1 MVLVGRGGA
10 GPHDLRLMADR
21 GRVYWDAAPSQWYA
35 EPKRLSELGYL
46 EARKQ
51 PGRTRERTHYTLTGT
66 GRDAIEEWV
75 RTPASLPRTQ
85 HETVVRLMAADLVD
99 PAAVLEGLHALGE
112 EIEAALA
119 DVGAARTIA
128 HEALPHRRHLL
139 EVNHRYAERMLKL
152 QRDWLREAQRVL
164 GEAP

>member
-35 EPKRLSELGYL
+35 EPKRLSAHGYL

-51 PGRTRERTHYTLTGT
+51 PGRTRERTHYTLTAK

-75 RTPASLPRTQ
+75 RTSASLPRTQ

-99 PAAVLEGLHALGE
+99 PAAVLEGFKALGE
-112 EIEAALA
+112 EIENKTNGSSLPSKN
-119 DVGAARTIA
+119 TITRWGLVPA
-128 HEALPHRRHLL
+128 GSLNNWIA
-139 EVNHRYAERMLKL
+139 
-152 QRDWLREAQRVL
+152 
-164 GEAP
+164 